1 MRTTCDAQ
9 AVTFSTQENRAPK
22 TQMAKGKKV
31 RTSCTS
37 ATAFLRAS
45 PRLTPSS
52 RRVNAASQL
61 YDIFLITLRSLQVEN
76 NDSNKPI
83 PTRLKNL
90 DKDDDENLPPL
101 RMQLESTTKALASM
115 LQSSARCVEQSALL
129 QSCEHAQQVQ
139 TVNEVRDNALPVMC
153 EVP

>member
-1 MRTTCDAQ
+1 MPSLFLRCGRGPW
-9 AVTFSTQENRAPK
+9 RAWL
-22 TQMAKGKKV
+22 ALHFH
-31 RTSCTS
+31 TSPRS
-37 ATAFLRAS
+37 ILRAFLRAS

-129 QSCEHAQQVQ
+129 QYCEHAQQVQ